1 MWTSVSKWSA
11 LHVSA
16 GALVCISSRML
27 LGVPG
32 FVYSH
37 LSVLDQET
45 AVVSSVRGRGC
56 VSVSVAVVQHK
67 SEHVSVGRVRLCLC
81 VPVRV
86 SLFFLFLKENAP
98 CGSHRH
104 PETSQPAQVS
114 CTDR

>member
-1 MWTSVSKWSA
+1 MWTPVSNWSA

-16 GALVCISSRML
+16 GALVCASSRRL

-45 AVVSSVRGRGC
+45 AVVSSMSGRGC

-81 VPVRV
+81 VPVLV
-86 SLFFLFLKENAP
+86 SLLFQFLKENAP
-98 CGSHRH
+98 CGSQ
-104 PETSQPAQVS
+104 TY
-114 CTDR
+114 TDR